1 MNPWLFGLFSAFC
14 GLLALVCGWA
24 AVCNTRRWQEGRGR
38 PLITVTAEQLAGL
51 PAEWPLSKRRWP
63 RPSAD
68 GGGTPP
74 AIWGAYG
81 RLAERRLRACRLV
94 SQACLV
100 VAGAWLSLRLAP
112 LASAITED
120 VRASQTGSAA
130 LSFERGL
137 TVWRVLLP
145 EIPLIGVFVVGLMT
159 LSLAD
164 GYEAVKTEYERAR
177 EVPIE

>member
-1 MNPWLFGLFSAFC
+1 M
-14 GLLALVCGWA
+14 
-24 AVCNTRRWQEGRGR
+24 
-38 PLITVTAEQLAGL
+38 
-51 PAEWPLSKRRWP
+51 
-63 RPSAD
+63 
-68 GGGTPP
+68 
-74 AIWGAYG
+74 
-81 RLAERRLRACRLV
+81 
-94 SQACLV
+94 